1 VGYTPSVV
9 RDNVRRFALVACTVT
24 GALTWLSILGEVRVP
39 RASFAIV
46 GLVAAIASAL
56 VPRSPRWLAHPIARI
71 ALSGCI
77 AFALLGFAV
86 PAARDLAEAG
96 VDLGF
101 LGGWLVLIW
110 LIVAGVL
117 ARLLMADLRAQQA
130 YVGVFVGMASIIVFI
145 APRFEA
151 GVLLGLAALFA
162 SVPTLLAAWV
172 TDRIARLVSPAT
184 PTVPAAR
191 VVQLDSGGDGAI
203 AEGTVSGD

>member
-9 RDNVRRFALVACTVT
+9 RDNVRRFALVACGVT
-24 GALTWLSILGEVRVP
+24 GALTWMSILGEVRVP

-56 VPRSPRWLAHPIARI
+56 IPRSPRWLAHPIARI
-71 ALSGCI
+71 VLSGCI

-86 PAARDLAEAG
+86 PAARDLAQAG
-96 VDLGF
+96 VDFGF

-117 ARLLMADLRAQQA
+117 ARLLMADLKAQQA
-130 YVGVFVGMASIIVFI
+130 YAGIFVGMASIIVFI
-145 APRFEA
+145 SPTIGA
-151 GVLLGLAALFA
+151 GVLLGLAAMFA
-162 SVPTLLAAWV
+162 AVPTLLGAWV

-191 VVQLDSGGDGAI
+191 VVQLDSAGDSGI

>member
-1 VGYTPSVV
+1 VGYTASVV
-9 RDNVRRFALVACTVT
+9 RDTIRRFALVACAVT

-39 RASFAIV
+39 QASFAIV

-86 PAARDLAEAG
+86 PAARDLAAAG

-101 LGGWLVLIW
+101 IGGWLVLIW
-110 LIVAGVL
+110 LIAAGVL
-117 ARLLMADLRAQQA
+117 ARLLVADVRPQQA
-130 YVGVFVGMASIIVFI
+130 YAGVFVGMASIVAFI
-145 APRFEA
+145 SPTIGA
-151 GVLLGLAALFA
+151 GVMLGLAAMFA
-162 SVPTLLAAWV
+162 AVPTLLAAWV
-172 TDRIARLVSPAT
+172 TDRIARLVSRTAPV
-184 PTVPAAR
+184 VPVAR
-191 VVQLDSGGDGAI
+191 VVQLDSGGDGEI